1 MEVKK
6 SSISRNARAIM
17 CLIGS
22 SMVLICSGGAI
33 YGASSMSVVPAAER
47 FGVSTAATSQYYSF
61 FLVGL
66 IVAAV
71 VGSKILTRF
80 NLHGSATIGGLLGGI
95 GLLLMGFS
103 SSLWMFYLGGFFTG
117 FTIGFSGPALLQ
129 TAISKWYYKG
139 RATLIGVVGIT
150 EAFGTTA
157 ISTLTAY
164 LVESGGSAGFSRAL
178 LASAV
183 ICIVGNAIGGWI
195 FLRGVPEDYG
205 WAAIGAEDLVVNE
218 GAVEVPGLAR
228 NEMFKMPPF
237 WMWLVACAI
246 LNMAYGFVNP
256 TLSARV
262 QFIGFSA
269 TQAAV
274 VISVW
279 SWSKGISKVVYG
291 LLGDRFGLRVGL
303 SIATLFSIITGIV
316 YINVQSFPMLILCAI
331 GIGVIGGLTGSGT
344 LGLSRM
350 VGSKEL
356 TKVALL
362 PHGFNAGGNLLGTV
376 FAGLLA
382 TGDAAGY
389 ARSSTV
395 SVVVLVAYIAI
406 VWIAMNPKNLFE
418 NKKAL

>member
-1 MEVKK
+1 MEIKT
-6 SSISRNARAIM
+6 SSLSRNARAIM

-33 YGASSMSVVPAAER
+33 YGASAMSTVPAAER
-47 FGVSTAATSQYYSF
+47 FGVTTAATSQYYSF

-66 IVAAV
+66 IVAAI
-71 VGSKILTRF
+71 VGSRILTRF
-80 NLHGSATIGGLLGGI
+80 NLHGSATIGGILGGI

-103 SSLWMFYLGGFFTG
+103 TSLWMYYLGGFFTG

-178 LASAV
+178 MASAI

-205 WAAIGAEDLVVNE
+205 WSAIGAEDLSVSDS
-218 GAVEVPGLAR
+218 GAVEVPGLTR
-228 NEMFKMPPF
+228 KEMFKMPPF
-237 WMWLVACAI
+237 WMWLVACAV

-256 TLSARV
+256 TLSARI
-262 QFIGFSA
+262 QHIGFSA

-274 VISVW
+274 VVSVW
-279 SWSKGISKVVYG
+279 SWSKGISKVIYG
-291 LLGDRFGLRVGL
+291 LIGDRFGLRVGL
-303 SIATLFSIITGIV
+303 GVATLFSVITGV
-316 YINVQSFPMLILCAI
+316 LYINVQSFPMLILCGV

-344 LGLSRM
+344 LGISRM

-362 PHGFNAGGNLLGTV
+362 PHGFNAGGNLIGTV
-376 FAGLLA
+376 VAGLFAANYGLSA
-382 TGDAAGY
+382 TI
-389 ARSSTV
+389 
-395 SVVVLVAYIAI
+395 SVAILVVYLIV
-406 VWIAMNPKNLFE
+406 VWISMNPKNMFE
-418 NKKAL
+418 NQKAL